1 MCKHWRGMARAGLS
15 LLLIVALLTPT
26 VAAAGGKGPAGVRVP
41 PWPAIK
47 TVQELSGLSAEAR
60 LERIRSDPQFAE
72 ALRLLE
78 SPEFQAQ
85 LQKAWESPQFR
96 AQVWQTY
103 TSLRQTMP
111 ALTGEAVALDEQLP
125 NSLQLPDDA
134 TLGNNCDFSLAR
146 HGYILVS
153 YNRIFGFF
161 PVFWAK
167 NWGHAGFMN
176 NYATGECFEAQF
188 SGVKVRRDLA
198 DWQAA
203 EHAGVYKLKSE
214 TGDAIATQAYN
225 FAFNQYNDK
234 PYNFN
239 WLDMHRQDAAYCS
252 QLVWYGYDQA
262 GKNLDANAFDYW
274 LFLYSVV
281 DGILHNALLSAALA
295 TVIMFLVV
303 APDELTMSSLVQVV
317 SRD

>member
-1 MCKHWRGMARAGLS
+1 MDKHWRGMARAGLS

-26 VAAAGGKGPAGVRVP
+26 VAAAKGSGPVGTCVP
-41 PWPAIK
+41 PLSAIK
-47 TVQELSGLSAEAR
+47 TVQELRGLPDEAR
-60 LERIRSDPQFAE
+60 LERIRSDPQFAA

-103 TSLRQTMP
+103 TSLRQAMP
-111 ALTGEAVALDEQLP
+111 ALDGEAAASDEQLP
-125 NSLQLPDDA
+125 NFAQLSANDA
-134 TLGNNCDFSLAR
+134 LGNNCDFSLAR
-146 HGYILVS
+146 HGYVLVS
-153 YNRIFGFF
+153 YTSGFF
-161 PVFWAK
+161 PAFWAK
-167 NWGHAGFMN
+167 NWTHAGFMN

-188 SGVKVRRDLA
+188 DGVQVRRDLA

-203 EHAGVYKLKSE
+203 DHAGVYKLKNDS
-214 TGDAIATQAYN
+214 GDAIAAQAYN
-225 FAFNQYNDK
+225 FAFNQYNGK

-252 QLVWYGYDQA
+252 QLVWYGYNEA
-262 GKNLDANAFDYW
+262 GKNLDANSLEYW

-295 TVIMFLVV
+295 TVIMFIVV

>member
-1 MCKHWRGMARAGLS
+1 MDKHWRGMARAGLS
-15 LLLIVALLTPT
+15 LLLIVVLLTPT
-26 VAAAGGKGPAGVRVP
+26 VAVAGGKGPAGGRVP
-41 PWPAIK
+41 PWSAIK
-47 TVQELSGLSAEAR
+47 TVQELSGLSDEAR

-111 ALTGEAVALDEQLP
+111 ALAGETVALDEPLP

-134 TLGNNCDFSLAR
+134 TLGNNCNFSLAR

-153 YNRIFGFF
+153 YSLMFGFF
-161 PVFWAK
+161 PSFWAK
-167 NWGHAGFMN
+167 NWTHAGFMN
-176 NYATGECFEAQF
+176 NFASGECFEARF
-188 SGVKVRRDLA
+188 DGVQVRRNLA

-203 EHAGVYKLKSE
+203 EHAAVYKLKND
-214 TGDAIATQAYN
+214 TGDAIAAQAYN
-225 FAFNQYNDK
+225 LAFNQYNGK

-252 QLVWYGYDQA
+252 QLVWYGYNQA
-262 GKNLDANAFDYW
+262 GKNLDANSLAYW

>member
-41 PWPAIK
+41 PLSAIK
-47 TVQELSGLSAEAR
+47 TVQELSGLPAEAR

-103 TSLRQTMP
+103 TSLRQAMLP
-111 ALTGEAVALDEQLP
+111 APGDEAVALDEQLP

-153 YNRIFGFF
+153 YNRMFGFF

-176 NYATGECFEAQF
+176 NYATGECFAAQF
-188 SGVKVRRDLA
+188 DGVQVRRDLA

-203 EHAGVYKLKSE
+203 EHAGVYKLKSD
-214 TGDAIATQAYN
+214 TGDAIATQA
-225 FAFNQYNDK
+225 
-234 PYNFN
+234 YNFN

-252 QLVWYGYDQA
+252 QLVWYGYNEA
-262 GKNLDANAFDYW
+262 GKNLDANSLDYW

-295 TVIMFLVV
+295 TVIMFVV
-303 APDELTMSSLVQVV
+303 VSPDELTMSSLVQVV

>member
-26 VAAAGGKGPAGVRVP
+26 VAAAAGNGPVGVRVP
-41 PWPAIK
+41 PLPALK

-60 LERIRSDPQFAE
+60 LERIHSDPQFAA
-72 ALRLLE
+72 ALHLLE

-103 TSLRQTMP
+103 TSLRQAMP
-111 ALTGEAVALDEQLP
+111 ALDSEAVINDDERLPNFTQLP
-125 NSLQLPDDA
+125 GA
-134 TLGNNCDFSLAR
+134 ALGNHCDFSLAK

-153 YNRIFGFF
+153 YTSGFF
-161 PVFWAK
+161 PVSWAK
-167 NWGHAGFMN
+167 NWTHAGFMN
-176 NYATGECFEAQF
+176 NYADGECFEAQF
-188 SGVKVRRDLA
+188 DGVKVRRDLA

-203 EHAGVYKLKSE
+203 DHAGVYKLKDE
-214 TGDAIATQAYN
+214 AADTIAAQAYN
-225 FAFNQYNDK
+225 FAFNQYDGK

-252 QLVWYGYDQA
+252 QLVWYGYNQA
-262 GKNLDANAFDYW
+262 GKNLDANSFDYW
-274 LFLYSVV
+274 LFLYSVF
-281 DGILHNALLSAALA
+281 DSILNNPLLSAALA
-295 TVIMFLVV
+295 AVVMFLVV
-303 APDELTMSSLVQVV
+303 APDELTMSSLVEVV

>member
-1 MCKHWRGMARAGLS
+1 M
-15 LLLIVALLTPT
+15 LIVALLTPT
-26 VAAAGGKGPAGVRVP
+26 VVAAKGSGPVGTRVP
-41 PWPAIK
+41 PLPALK
-47 TVQELSGLSAEAR
+47 TVQELRGLSDEAR
-60 LERIRSDPQFAE
+60 LERIRSDPQFVA

-96 AQVWQTY
+96 TQVWQTY
-103 TSLRQTMP
+103 TSLRQAMP
-111 ALTGEAVALDEQLP
+111 ALAGETVALDEPLP
-125 NSLQLPDDA
+125 NSLQLPGA
-134 TLGNNCDFSLAR
+134 ALGNNCDFSLAK

-153 YNRIFGFF
+153 YNLMFGFF

-167 NWGHAGFMN
+167 NWDHAGFMN
-176 NYATGECFEAQF
+176 NYATGECFEARF
-188 SGVKVRRDLA
+188 DGVQVRRDLA

-203 EHAGVYKLKSE
+203 DHAGVYKLKNDP
-214 TGDAIATQAYN
+214 GDAIAAQAYN
-225 FAFNQYNDK
+225 LAFNQYNGK

-252 QLVWYGYDQA
+252 QLVWYGYNEA
-262 GKNLDANAFDYW
+262 GKNLDAHSLEYW

-281 DGILHNALLSAALA
+281 DGILHNAPLSAALA
-295 TVIMFLVV
+295 TVIMFIVV
-303 APDELTMSSLVQVV
+303 APDELTMSSLVQEV